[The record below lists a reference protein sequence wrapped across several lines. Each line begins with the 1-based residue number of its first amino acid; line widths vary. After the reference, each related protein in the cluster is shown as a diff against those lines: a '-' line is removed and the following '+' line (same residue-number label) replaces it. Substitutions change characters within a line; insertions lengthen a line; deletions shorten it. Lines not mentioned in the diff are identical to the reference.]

1 MNVIAFS
8 TPNAPDWRWRIVNY
22 AGGTVEESE
31 HTFTTIGRAVEA
43 GARRLER
50 MNVTERAVRPSSSR
64 ASMSYL
70 RPR

>member
-1 MNVIAFS
+1 MNVIAFC
-8 TPNAPDWRWRIVNY
+8 TPNVPDWRWRIVDY

-50 MNVTERAVRPSSSR
+50 MNVTERTVRPSSSHR
-64 ASMSYL
+64 SMSAL
-70 RPR
+70 RSR